1 MRARRIVLLVVAIAG
16 LLAVVSLASDVRTLG
31 SKLAAFAWTAW
42 FAAAGLAVLN
52 YVVRWARWQLYL
64 RRRKIAV
71 PAGSSAQIFVAG
83 FALAVTPGKVG
94 ELVKSYLLRSLHGV
108 PITASAPVVVAERV
122 SDLVALLVLALAGVA
137 IYGVAVN
144 VVIASGIV
152 VGAGLVVLAWPRLAH
167 GVIHLVTRPRRLR
180 GLQERLL
187 HIYDGLADLTRP
199 TVLAWSTAIGAAA
212 WMCEC
217 VGFWLVLRG
226 FAGTDVPLG
235 LATLIYAATT
245 IAGALSF
252 LPGGLGVTEG
262 AMTLL
267 LVQTHHGVDNDT
279 AIAAA
284 ILTRLATLWLSVVL
298 GVVALAVVRRRGGR
312 TEIPGEAPTIDVPP
326 AVS

>member
-16 LLAVVSLASDVRTLG
+16 LLALVSLASDLRTLG
-31 SKLAAFAWTAW
+31 DRLASFAWSAW
-42 FAAAGLAVLN
+42 FAAAGLAVAN
-52 YVVRWARWQLYL
+52 YVIRWARWQLYL
-64 RRRKIAV
+64 RRRAINV

-94 ELVKSYLLRSLHGV
+94 ELVKSFLLRSLHDV

-122 SDLVALLVLALAGVA
+122 SDLVALLVLAVAGVA

-144 VVIASGIV
+144 VVVASAVV

-167 GVIHLVTRPRRLR
+167 AVIRLVTRPRRLS
-180 GLQERLL
+180 GLYTRLL

-199 TVLAWSTAIGAAA
+199 TVLLWSTAIGAVA
-212 WMCEC
+212 WLCEC

-226 FAGTDVPLG
+226 FPGTDVPLG

-267 LVQTHHGVDNDT
+267 LVQAHRGVDNDT

-284 ILTRLATLWLSVVL
+284 ILTRLATLWLSVGF
-298 GVVALAVVRRRGGR
+298 GVIAMAIVRRRGGR
-312 TEIPGEAPTIDVPP
+312 TDAP
-326 AVS
+326 AQNS